1 MATLYELTDEWL
13 QLLQLAEDGEI
24 DADVFADTLEGLD
37 FEIELKADGYAKVIA
52 ELDHTIAALKAEE
65 KRMSSRRKAMENHI
79 EQMKKSLFEAM
90 RSTGKEKFKTDLF
103 SFSIRKNPASVI
115 LDTTDIPEEYLVPQD
130 PVVNKKQIMADLK
143 AGKDLTGLAHLVQTE
158 RLQIG

>member
-24 DADVFADTLEGLD
+24 DQDAFADTLEGLD

-143 AGKDLTGLAHLVQTE
+143 AGKDLTGLAHLEQTE

>member
-24 DADVFADTLEGLD
+24 DQETFDDTLEGID
-37 FEIELKADGYAKVIA
+37 YEIELKADGYARVIA
-52 ELDHTIAALKAEE
+52 QLEHDAAALKAEE
-65 KRMSSRRKAMENHI
+65 KRMATRRKSMENHVDS
-79 EQMKKSLFEAM
+79 MKKSLFKAM
-90 RSTGKEKFKTDLF
+90 RTTGKEKFKTDLF

-143 AGKDLTGLAHLVQTE
+143 AGKDLTGLAHLEQTE

>member
-24 DADVFADTLEGLD
+24 DQDVFADTLEGLD

-79 EQMKKSLFEAM
+79 DQMKKSLFEAM

-143 AGKDLTGLAHLVQTE
+143 AGKDLTGMAHLEQTE

>member
-24 DADVFADTLEGLD
+24 DQDVLADTLEGLD

-79 EQMKKSLFEAM
+79 DQMKKSLFEAM

-143 AGKDLTGLAHLVQTE
+143 AGKDLTGLAHLEQTE

>member
-130 PVVNKKQIMADLK
+130 PMVNKKQIMADLK
-143 AGKDLTGLAHLVQTE
+143 AGKDLTGLAHLEQTE

>member
-143 AGKDLTGLAHLVQTE
+143 AGKDLTGLAHLEQTE

>member
-24 DADVFADTLEGLD
+24 DQDVFADTLEGLD

-79 EQMKKSLFEAM
+79 DQMKKSLFEAM

-143 AGKDLTGLAHLVQTE
+143 AGKDLTGLAHLEQTE

>member
-24 DADVFADTLEGLD
+24 DQDVFADTLEGLD

-143 AGKDLTGLAHLVQTE
+143 AGKDLTGLAHLEQTE